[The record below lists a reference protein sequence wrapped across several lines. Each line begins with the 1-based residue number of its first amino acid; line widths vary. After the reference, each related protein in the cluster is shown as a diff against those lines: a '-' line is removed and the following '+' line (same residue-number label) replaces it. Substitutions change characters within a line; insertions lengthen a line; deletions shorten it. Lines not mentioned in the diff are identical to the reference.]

1 MNAQRDPIVGTLVAK
16 RAQLGMS
23 QTKLAELMGT
33 TQSHVSNIENGV
45 NGCSAAVLER
55 WASALG
61 YRVALIPEDGGQ

>member
-1 MNAQRDPIVGTLVAK
+1 MSAQPEPIIGTLVAK

-33 TQSHVSNIENGV
+33 TQSHVSAIENGV
-45 NGCSAAVLER
+45 NGRSAAVLER
-55 WASALG
+55 WAAALG